1 MHVMCI
7 YIVKGYVLYP
17 VIFCVV
23 CVVSSVVA
31 VGRSVG
37 GRLDGWTVDGR
48 DAKSRKRRSTRASRR
63 VSHPR
68 RVDLLR
74 DDVRD
79 GAFLE
84 EDFLAGFLAPAAR
97 FVFFP
102 PPSALGN
109 LSGTTK
115 SSPRW
120 KRIAT
125 TACATKSN
133 GNAFCTRPL
142 NAKQFI
148 ANAPCAIANHFSP
161 TRVVRSLSLSTLAN
175 PLTANRDPNSD
186 TMNAPALDRTVCIT
200 VPLNGP
206 ESIIGTNAKTAERGC
221 AMAKISNP
229 SAHCSAL
236 RCNASVLARTM
247 SVGALRAVS
256 YTRTIE
262 CFPRVVPSSRRV
274 TTHDVRQCIA
284 TRAIRTINSTH
295 SFPLPRRWAVHGWN
309 DGLGAIGRDSSTRR
323 ARGRSRR
330 PIGRHKKKVPLHR
343 RVGGRGEDATTTV

>member
-1 MHVMCI
+1 MYGACDVYVHSQ
-7 YIVKGYVLYP
+7 GYDIPL
-17 VIFCVV
+17 FFLSCVS
-23 CVVSSVVA
+23 CHPSSRS
-31 VGRSVG
+31 VGRSV
-37 GRLDGWTVDGR
+37 TAYGR
-48 DAKSRKRRSTRASRR
+48 DAESRKRRSTRASRR

-74 DDVRD
+74 DDVRE

-84 EDFLAGFLAPAAR
+84 EDFLAGFFAPAAR

-186 TMNAPALDRTVCIT
+186 T
-200 VPLNGP
+200 
-206 ESIIGTNAKTAERGC
+206 NAKTAERGC

-247 SVGALRAVS
+247 SVGALRVVS

-274 TTHDVRQCIA
+274 TTHDVRQSPC
-284 TRAIRTINSTH
+284 
-295 SFPLPRRWAVHGWN
+295 
-309 DGLGAIGRDSSTRR
+309 
-323 ARGRSRR
+323 
-330 PIGRHKKKVPLHR
+330 
-343 RVGGRGEDATTTV
+343 

>member
-1 MHVMCI
+1 MYGACDV
-7 YIVKGYVLYP
+7 YIHSQGYDITL
-17 VIFCVV
+17 FFLSCVS
-23 CVVSSVVA
+23 CHPSSRS
-31 VGRSVG
+31 VGRSV
-37 GRLDGWTVDGR
+37 TAYGR
-48 DAKSRKRRSTRASRR
+48 DAESRKRRSTRASRR

-74 DDVRD
+74 DDVRE

-84 EDFLAGFLAPAAR
+84 EDFLAGFFAPAAR

-133 GNAFCTRPL
+133 GNACCTRPL

-229 SAHCSAL
+229 NAHCSAL

-247 SVGALRAVS
+247 SVGALRVVS
-256 YTRTIE
+256 FVHAYG
-262 CFPRVVPSSRRV
+262 RVVPTFRP
-274 TTHDVRQCIA
+274 
-284 TRAIRTINSTH
+284 RASTCPH
-295 SFPLPRRWAVHGWN
+295 
-309 DGLGAIGRDSSTRR
+309 
-323 ARGRSRR
+323 
-330 PIGRHKKKVPLHR
+330 
-343 RVGGRGEDATTTV
+343 

>member
-37 GRLDGWTVDGR
+37 GRLDGR